1 MKKTR
6 KSLHSTALKEEKLHF
21 EVDSHLL
28 LELGERL
35 VARPS
40 IALAELV
47 KNSYDADSTSATI
60 RFLDVHNKGGTIIVE
75 DNGEGMTF
83 LDLKAKWMRIGT
95 DDKVRNP
102 ISPKYKRTRTGRK
115 GIGRFAC
122 RLISE
127 KLILES
133 VSKKEDGGKEKIRAH
148 FLWDQLR
155 PGREVEDFKVDVSR
169 EVVPESTPTGTR
181 LLLQGTRL
189 PWSMEN
195 LKKFKKEI
203 LGLVNPFPW
212 RSKEMPLSVLPR
224 HDPGFKIQVEAPDYP
239 LFEGLL
245 SDDILKASWGR
256 LEGKLDEDGIPIYN
270 LNITPTGERY
280 NFRPSKKYKE
290 LGSTSF
296 TVYMFSLGELKPK
309 IPGMTLSALRRLA
322 REYGGVKVFLD
333 GFRVF
338 RYGEPGDDWLRL
350 EFDRSRSLGRTPQ
363 ALLGE
368 AKGLKRPMLSIPGN
382 NQLFG
387 AVFLS
392 RSQNPEISPTVT
404 RDRLLENLAFQ
415 QLRDFVRLGI
425 DWITVKY
432 AAYRAR
438 ERKKEAEMRPK
449 RNALSTI
456 NEIEKIVDE
465 HSTEIGSDT
474 VTTLQQY
481 VGMAKEDL
489 IRQQEESMSQIAMLR
504 ILASTGTMITVFDH
518 EISLAARRLGEMASD
533 LQGFLRFIPLDEKE
547 LFRILLANTRA
558 WQMNVKRL
566 ASIIGLML
574 GKDARA
580 KKTSL
585 SIHKAVDKIFAPFLR
600 YMNEN
605 HIRPLNDVSE
615 FSRTPPMYEAELQS
629 ILVNLMTNAIKALA
643 GVEEKK
649 ICVKVEDT
657 EDSISILFLDTGS
670 GLPRERWEKAFEP
683 FVSYSVPSLD
693 FGLGT
698 GLGLAIVNDIV
709 ESYGGKVGFV
719 DPPEGWST
727 CVRIDMPRVEE

>member
-6 KSLHSTALKEEKLHF
+6 KSLHSTTLKTEKLHF

-47 KNSYDADSTSATI
+47 KNSYDADSTSVTI
-60 RFLDVHNKGGTIIVE
+60 RFLDVRNKGGTIILE
-75 DNGEGMTF
+75 DNGEGMTL
-83 LDLKAKWMRIGT
+83 LDLKTKWMRIGT
-95 DDKVRNP
+95 DDKERNP

-133 VSKKEDGGKEKIRAH
+133 VSKKDGGKEKIRGH
-148 FLWDQLR
+148 FLWDKLR
-155 PGREVEDFKVDVSR
+155 SGRDVEDFEVEISR
-169 EVVPESTPTGTR
+169 EVVSESTPTGTR
-181 LLLQGTRL
+181 LVLKGTKL
-189 PWSMEN
+189 PWSKED
-195 LKKFKKEI
+195 LARFKKEI

-212 RSKEMPLSVLPR
+212 KSKEMPLSGFPR
-224 HDPGFKIQVEAPDYP
+224 RDPGFKIQVEAPDYP
-239 LFEGLL
+239 HFEGLL

-256 LEGKLDEDGIPIYN
+256 LEGKLDKDGVTIYH
-270 LNITPTGERY
+270 LTITPTGEQY
-280 NFRPSKKYKE
+280 DFRPSKRYIE

-296 TVYMFSLGELKPK
+296 ILYMFSLGELKPK

-363 ALLGE
+363 ELLVE
-368 AKGLKRPMLSIPGN
+368 AEGLKRPMLSIPGN

-387 AVFLS
+387 AVSLS
-392 RSQNPEISPTVT
+392 RSENPKISPTVT
-404 RDRLLENLAFQ
+404 RDRLLENPAFQ
-415 QLRDFVRLGI
+415 QLREFVRLGI

-438 ERKKEAEMRPK
+438 ERKREAEMRPK
-449 RNALSTI
+449 RDALSTI
-456 NEIEKIVDE
+456 SEIEKIIDE
-465 HSTEIGSDT
+465 HGPEIGSDT
-474 VTTLQQY
+474 ATALQQY
-481 VGMAKEDL
+481 VSMAKEDL
-489 IRQQEESMSQIAMLR
+489 IRQREESMSQISMLR
-504 ILASTGTMITVFDH
+504 ILASTGTMISVFDH

-533 LQGFLRFIPLDEKE
+533 LQKFLRLIPLDHKNR
-547 LFRILLANTRA
+547 FRVLLANIRA
-558 WQMNVKRL
+558 WQMSVKRL
-566 ASIIGLML
+566 ANMIGLML
-574 GKDARA
+574 GKDARVR
-580 KKTSL
+580 KTSL
-585 SIHKAVDKIFAPFLR
+585 SIHKAVDKIFAPFQL
-600 YMNEN
+600 YMEEN
-605 HIRPLNDVSE
+605 HIKPLNDVSE

-643 GVEEKK
+643 DAEEKK

-657 EDSISILFLDTGS
+657 EDSVSILFLDTGI
-670 GLPRERWEKAFEP
+670 GLPRERWEEVFEP

-693 FGLGT
+693 FGMGT

-709 ESYGGKVGFV
+709 ESYRGKVRFI
-719 DPPEGWST
+719 DPPRGWST
-727 CVRIDMPRVEE
+727 CVRIDLPKVEK